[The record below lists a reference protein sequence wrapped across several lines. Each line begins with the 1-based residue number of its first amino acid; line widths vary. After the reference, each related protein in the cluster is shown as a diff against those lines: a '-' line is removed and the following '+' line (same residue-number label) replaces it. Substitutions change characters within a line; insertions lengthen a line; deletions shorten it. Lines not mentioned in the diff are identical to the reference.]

1 MPGCQDFT
9 VQIWHTIFA
18 FLVRFHGPVKH
29 TSVLRIAAT
38 SKTLRERVIDF
49 WNTSLSIT
57 RDLEAIVSS
66 PARILN
72 PRDGI
77 ASLPASGILNPR
89 HVSELAQSRHRG
101 PCGHPCVWSI
111 LHRANSARIVTD
123 SVHSDLAL
131 LSRLAP
137 CTEALSVTFN
147 APNVSFGPSPL
158 VLDTA
163 KCLIINRVNLT
174 ELREPRAP
182 VAGSI
187 RCPRLTHL
195 AFSGTSHGIHDFEC
209 IDAPRLTHLLLGS
222 APDSFAG
229 IQRLTAL
236 RSLAITDTGTG
247 PVQHIDAIAHLAHL
261 STLYIGLSSREHF
274 LRFIS
279 VTPSL
284 TKLVSL
290 TVCTPRGAEDMFLY
304 HARACLTALE
314 HLGLVGLTGLHGLSG
329 LSGLSGLNGFDPRWP
344 TIPAS
349 LSTEPH
355 LYGLPDSIGLR
366 KLEVHCAWYRS
377 WCSWHGLS
385 QITELCLD
393 GIHLVRSPT
402 TTAPL
407 PVTSLLSIGLPSM
420 VSLTVL
426 KISDLQHL
434 RDLSVVYALAART
447 KALSTLVVTRCTGL
461 TSAGCTRLGSMYSLT
476 ELSLTACGLVTLPS
490 LCGLSRLVN
499 LHIDLHDNEDYTSC
513 VDTAID
519 DEGNSVDSS
528 CFTKIPEIPLSL
540 RRLRFNSENGSQALG
555 RPQLEYMGSLM
566 TTNPHLTELSI
577 SYWDK
582 TWFWGIGAVPHYQ
595 NSPCR

>member
-9 VQIWHTIFA
+9 VQIWHTVFA

-29 TSVLRIAAT
+29 TSLLRIAAT

-49 WNTSLSIT
+49 WNTSLSIS
-57 RDLEAIVSS
+57 RELEAIISN
-66 PARILN
+66 PARIFN

-89 HVSELAQSRHRG
+89 HVSELVQSQHQPEG
-101 PCGHPCVWSI
+101 PCGFPCGWSI
-111 LHRANSARIVTD
+111 LHRVNSARIVTV

-137 CTEALSVTFN
+137 RVEALTLTFN

-163 KCLIINRVNLT
+163 KCLIIDRVNDT
-174 ELREPRAP
+174 ELREARAP
-182 VAGSI
+182 VSGSL
-187 RCPRLTHL
+187 RCQRLTHL
-195 AFSGTSHGIHDFEC
+195 ALSGRSHGIPDFDFIE
-209 IDAPRLTHLLLGS
+209 APMLTHLLLGS
-222 APDSFAG
+222 APDSFSG

-247 PVQHIDAIAHLAHL
+247 PVQHIGAIAQLAHL
-261 STLYIGLSSREHF
+261 NTLYIGFSSREHF

-279 VTPSL
+279 TALPSL
-284 TKLVSL
+284 TNLVSL

-304 HARACLTALE
+304 HARTARVRLTTLE
-314 HLGLVGLTGLHGLSG
+314 HLGLHCLSGLHGAYTS
-329 LSGLSGLNGFDPRWP
+329 WP
-344 TIPAS
+344 TLAAPRS
-349 LSTEPH
+349 VGSDLH
-355 LYGLPDSIGLR
+355 GLPDSTGLR
-366 KLEVHCAWYRS
+366 KLEVHCAWYRP

-402 TTAPL
+402 TEPL
-407 PVTSLLSIGLPSM
+407 PVTSLVSIGLPSM

-434 RDLSVVYALAART
+434 RDLSVVSVLAART
-447 KALSTLVVTRCTGL
+447 QVLSTMVVTRCTGL
-461 TSAGCTRLGSMYSLT
+461 TSAGCARLGSMHSLT

-490 LCGLSRLVN
+490 LCGLSRLVT
-499 LHIDLHDNEDYTSC
+499 LHIDLNDNEDYASC

-519 DEGNSVDSS
+519 EADTSHDSS
-528 CFTKIPEIPLSL
+528 CFTKIPKIPLSL

-566 TTNPHLTELSI
+566 TMNPHFTELSI
-577 SYWDK
+577 GYWDR
-582 TWFWGIGAVPHYQ
+582 TWFWGIDPEPH
-595 NSPCR
+595 C